1 MAEMIT
7 ESKIKVALRA
17 ATTADKPRLELRDGG
32 MRGAGRLVLI
42 IRGNGDAEAPTSE
55 FYACWYRD
63 GHRRMSKLGSYPTTS
78 FADARKRFRE
88 EFTPAISARAEPASA
103 GGWSTRICSS
113 ITSRE

>member
-7 ESKIKVALRA
+7 ESKIKAALRA

-63 GHRRMSKLGSYPTTS
+63 GHRRMLKLGSYPTIS
-78 FADARKRFRE
+78 LAEARKRLSRRIRARYLRRRRARQRRR
-88 EFTPAISARAEPASA
+88 PATA
-103 GGWSTRICSS
+103 
-113 ITSRE
+113 